1 MLRTLL
7 MTVTVLLP
15 WSVRRRLLERWMGY
29 QLHPTS
35 RIGLS
40 WVFPSKLTMEA
51 HSRIGNLNVCK
62 GLALLHL
69 GEYASINNG
78 NWITGFPLGS
88 SRHFAHQTDRVPELV
103 IGRHTAI
110 TNRHLLDCTN
120 RVTLGA
126 FTTFA
131 GFDSQIL
138 THSIDLRE
146 CRQSSA
152 PVTIGDYCFIG
163 TNCVLLGGSALP
175 DRSVLGAKSLL
186 NQAFDQP
193 GHLYGGVPAKTIK
206 ALPVEQ
212 TAYFRRETGFVY

>member
-1 MLRTLL
+1 MFRTLL
-7 MTVTVLLP
+7 MAMTVLLP
-15 WSVRRRLLERWMGY
+15 WGLRRRVLARWRGY
-29 QLHPTS
+29 RLHPTS

-40 WVFPSKLTMEA
+40 WVFPEQLVMEA

-62 GLALLHL
+62 GLALLQL
-69 GEYASINNG
+69 GEHASINNG
-78 NWITGFPLGS
+78 NWITGFPLGP
-88 SRHFAHQTDRVPELV
+88 SRHFAHQPERVPELIV
-103 IGRHTAI
+103 GRHTAI

-131 GFDSQIL
+131 GFNSQIL
-138 THSIDLRE
+138 THSIDLAE

-186 NQAFDQP
+186 NQAFGED
-193 GHLYGGVPAKTIK
+193 GHLYGGVPAKPIK
-206 ALPVEQ
+206 ALPIEQ